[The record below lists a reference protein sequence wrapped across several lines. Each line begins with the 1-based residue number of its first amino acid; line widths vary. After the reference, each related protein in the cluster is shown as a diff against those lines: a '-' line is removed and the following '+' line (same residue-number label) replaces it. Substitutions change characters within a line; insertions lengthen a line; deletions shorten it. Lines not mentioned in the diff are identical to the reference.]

1 MADLFNFVLR
11 NLGTFFRPL
20 IPTGGTPVIMSL
32 TPKTP
37 EQIYK
42 SWDDFKKWKEDLER
56 RAEDHLQ
63 KHPESPSKIP
73 PPTTA
78 ALVRHEKRKYY
89 TMPAS
94 NLVVQ
99 VTESEVQRGRW
110 CVWVNDRLDK
120 MYTGPLAQSYAIKY
134 ANAIL
139 NPKDEAVGNPC
150 LFCGRRS
157 GHREGCPEAD
167 ETA

>member
-1 MADLFNFVLR
+1 MRVLDYIFNRKVSPFE
-11 NLGTFFRPL
+11 
-20 IPTGGTPVIMSL
+20 GGSVTQEERDKV
-32 TPKTP
+32 
-37 EQIYK
+37 
-42 SWDDFKKWKEDLER
+42 WRDFQDWKNDLEKR
-56 RAEDHLQ
+56 LQDHLQ
-63 KHPESPSKIP
+63 NHPESPSKIP

-78 ALVRHEKRKYY
+78 ALVHHEKRNYY

-139 NPKDEAVGNPC
+139 NPKDVAVGGPC

-167 ETA
+167 ETV